1 MISAHVQEIMK
12 LPVVNGTNPKI
23 IHDFYFKLVTHVQ
36 ALETMGKLNIINVG
50 TVLDR
55 LPAIRLDIVRNNDSW
70 QEWEFPQ
77 FATTLENGTQRNP
90 LSNNKID
97 KGIEHHGKKSC

>member
-1 MISAHVQEIMK
+1 MEQM
-12 LPVVNGTNPKI
+12 
-23 IHDFYFKLVTHVQ
+23 
-36 ALETMGKLNIINVG
+36 INVG

-55 LPAIRLDIVRNNDSW
+55 LPGIRSDIVRNDDSW

-77 FATTLENGTQRNP
+77 LATTLENGTQRNP
-90 LSNNKID
+90 SSNDETD